1 MALGH
6 NSNVTVAG
14 TTYHVQTEE
23 RGPTQALIDT
33 TVYFRGR
40 VLHRRTNGFQDL
52 LPLNST
58 REKALRLRVEEQHR
72 GVIEEIR
79 TGRLRLAAENG
90 EKMPATRS
98 APTADSTSLH
108 MELLNAKTWLSG
120 KRALL
125 QVVVHDH
132 ANKPVEHATVT
143 AAVEGAAK
151 ATTFS
156 SETGSFGHA
165 QFEFEMPQL
174 GSVDA
179 AIVIE
184 ASKGTARGHLRFQL
198 RARPRVPS
206 AP

>member
-206 AP
+206 TP